1 MHCCPG
7 WLHDWAVTGAEKNA
21 KNKYDEISAETRNTI
36 EANVALDFLVGV
48 PVFFIAHH
56 SSISKYLHLR

>member
-7 WLHDWAVTGAEKNA
+7 WLQDRAATGAEKNA
-21 KNKYDEISAETRNTI
+21 NNKYDEISAEARNTI
-36 EANVALDFLVGV
+36 EANVALAFLVGV
-48 PVFFIAHH
+48 SYFFIAHH